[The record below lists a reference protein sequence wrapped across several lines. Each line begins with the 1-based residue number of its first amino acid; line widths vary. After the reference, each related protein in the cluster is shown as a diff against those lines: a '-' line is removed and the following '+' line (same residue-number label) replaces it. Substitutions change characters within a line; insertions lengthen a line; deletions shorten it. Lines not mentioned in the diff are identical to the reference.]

1 MNDAEALH
9 HRPWGPPM
17 ICAMRARLAHQLTL
31 LLCAAVGF
39 ALLSVAL
46 AVAWNLRSGA
56 AHFIRD
62 RETQRLERFARYVG
76 DRAGVA
82 ASLAG
87 LVNDRASMGEVVD
100 GFLERE
106 GVARP
111 LIGKSPREF
120 GGEPE
125 HTPLPP
131 PLDRDVDAF
140 RQHVQLLDARDTL
153 LGGRLLP
160 NDAPLLTQPVVAS
173 GRRIGSVRLA
183 LPDTLG
189 GGDADFL
196 RRQYL
201 GLAAAVAGS
210 LAVSVCAGVWAARRW
225 SRPLVALQR
234 AAREVAAGRFEI
246 APLPASDTVEVAAL
260 SNDVAAMAASLQR
273 LEASRREWMAEISHE
288 LRTPL
293 TVLQGE
299 IESAIDGV
307 RAPDIALIRSLG
319 DEVKHMAHLV
329 DDLHL
334 LAMADLGALPCRPV
348 RVDAFATLT
357 EIVAR
362 LMQQSSLQGL
372 KVSVDSAPAA
382 AIETL
387 WDTVRIEQ
395 MMRNLLQNS
404 ERHTTRPGQ
413 VRVGWSLDESTDT
426 VMLRIEDTA
435 PGVASEDLPKLFEPL
450 FRTDRARRRNPH
462 GRGSGSGLGLAI
474 VQAIVVAHGGRVSAA
489 ASALGGLAIT
499 VQLPVG
505 TR

>member
-1 MNDAEALH
+1 
-9 HRPWGPPM
+9 M
-17 ICAMRARLAHQLTL
+17 ICAMRARLVHQLTL

-46 AVAWNLRSGA
+46 AVAWNLRRGA
-56 AHFIRD
+56 DHFIRD
-62 RETQRLERFARYVG
+62 REAQRLERFARYVG
-76 DRAGVA
+76 DRAGA
-82 ASLAG
+82 TGSAAG
-87 LVNDRASMGEVVD
+87 LVHDRASMGEVVD

-111 LIGKSPREF
+111 LNDKSPREF
-120 GGEPE
+120 AGDGAR
-125 HTPLPP
+125 PP
-131 PLDRDVDAF
+131 PLDREVDAF
-140 RQHVQLLDARDTL
+140 RQHVQLLDAQDAL
-153 LGGRLLP
+153 LGGRALP
-160 NDAPLLTQPVVAS
+160 GETPLLTRPVVAA
-173 GRRIGSVRLA
+173 GRRLGSVRIA
-183 LPDTLG
+183 LPEAPA
-189 GGDADFL
+189 GGDAEFL
-196 RRQYL
+196 SRQYL
-201 GLAAAVAGS
+201 GLAAAVVGS
-210 LAVSVCAGVWAARRW
+210 LAVSVCAGVWVARRW

-246 APLPASDTVEVAAL
+246 AALPASDTVEVAAL
-260 SNDVAAMAASLQR
+260 SADVTAMAAALQR

-307 RAPDIALIRSLG
+307 RAPDLALIRSLG

-357 EIVAR
+357 GIVAR
-362 LMQQSSLQGL
+362 LLQQSSLQGL
-372 KVSVDSAPAA
+372 RLSVDSAPTA

-395 MMRNLLQNS
+395 MLRNLLQNS
-404 ERHTTRPGQ
+404 ARHTARPGE
-413 VRVGWSLDESTDT
+413 VRLAWSLDESGDAVT
-426 VMLRIEDTA
+426 LRIDDTA

-450 FRTDRARRRNPH
+450 FRTDRARRRSLH
-462 GRGSGSGLGLAI
+462 GGGSGLGLAI
-474 VQAIVVAHGGRVSAA
+474 VQAIVAAHGGRVGAA

-499 VQLPVG
+499 VQLPVSG
-505 TR
+505 R

>member
-1 MNDAEALH
+1 
-9 HRPWGPPM
+9 M

-76 DRAGVA
+76 DRVEDA
-82 ASLAG
+82 AALPG

-111 LIGKSPREF
+111 PIDKPP
-120 GGEPE
+120 GELGE
-125 HTPLPP
+125 QLGNARLPP
-131 PLDRDVDAF
+131 PLDRDIDAF
-140 RQHVQLLDARDTL
+140 RQHVQLLDSHDTL
-153 LGGRLLP
+153 LGGRALAG
-160 NDAPLLTQPVVAS
+160 DAPLLTRPVVAA

-183 LPDTLG
+183 VPDAPAG
-189 GGDADFL
+189 SDAEFL

-201 GLAAAVAGS
+201 GLAAAVVGS
-210 LAVSVCAGVWAARRW
+210 LAVSVCAGVWVARRW

-234 AAREVAAGRFEI
+234 AAREVAAGRFGI
-246 APLPASDTVEVAAL
+246 AALPASDTLEVAAL
-260 SNDVAAMAASLQR
+260 SADVTAMAAALQR

-307 RAPDIALIRSLG
+307 RAPDLDLVRSLG
-319 DEVKHMAHLV
+319 DEVTHMAHLI

-334 LAMADLGALPCRPV
+334 LAMADLGALPCRRV
-348 RVDAFATLT
+348 RVDAFATLA

-362 LMQQSSLQGL
+362 LTRQSSFQGL
-372 KVSVDSAPAA
+372 QVRVDNAPAA
-382 AIETL
+382 AIDAD
-387 WDTVRIEQ
+387 WDAVRIEQ
-395 MMRNLLQNS
+395 MLRNLLQNS
-404 ERHTTRPGQ
+404 ERHTARPGE
-413 VRVGWSLDESTDT
+413 VRVSWSLDESTDA

-435 PGVASEDLPKLFEPL
+435 PGVANDDLPKLFEPL
-450 FRTDRARRRNPH
+450 FRADRARPRSPH

-474 VQAIVVAHGGRVSAA
+474 VRAIVAAHGGHVSAS
-489 ASALGGLAIT
+489 ASSLGGLAIA
-499 VQLPVG
+499 VQLPVSA
-505 TR
+505 R

>member
-1 MNDAEALH
+1 
-9 HRPWGPPM
+9 M

-82 ASLAG
+82 ASLPG
-87 LVNDRASMGEVVD
+87 LVNNRASMGEVVD

-111 LIGKSPREF
+111 LIGESPREF

-125 HTPLPP
+125 RTSLP
-131 PLDRDVDAF
+131 PLDRDIDAF
-140 RQHVQLLDARDTL
+140 RQHVQLLDAQATL
-153 LGGRLLP
+153 LGGRALP
-160 NDAPLLTQPVVAS
+160 TDAPLLTRPVVAA

-183 LPDTLG
+183 LPEAPA
-189 GGDADFL
+189 GGDAEFL

-201 GLAAAVAGS
+201 GLAAAVAAS
-210 LAVSVCAGVWAARRW
+210 LAVSVCAGVWVARRW

-246 APLPASDTVEVAAL
+246 APMPASDTVEVAAL
-260 SNDVAAMAASLQR
+260 SADVTAMAAALQR

-307 RAPDIALIRSLG
+307 RVPDLGLIRSLG

-334 LAMADLGALPCRPV
+334 LAMADLGALPCRRI
-348 RVDAFATLT
+348 RVDPFATLT

-372 KVSVDSAPAA
+372 KASVDSAPTA
-382 AIETL
+382 AIEAL

-395 MMRNLLQNS
+395 MLRNLLQNS
-404 ERHTTRPGQ
+404 ERHTARPGE
-413 VRVGWSLDESTDT
+413 VRVGWALDESMREVT
-426 VMLRIEDTA
+426 LRIEDTA

-450 FRTDRARRRNPH
+450 FRTDRARRRSPH
-462 GRGSGSGLGLAI
+462 RGGSGSGSGLGLAI
-474 VQAIVVAHGGRVSAA
+474 VQAIVAAHGGRVSAA

-499 VQLPVG
+499 VQLPIG
-505 TR
+505 AR